1 MLFRSK
7 EKKGYAEDRRPNANM
22 DPYVVTR
29 LLLETVCSQEKLP
42 AGGAKKS
49 RARK

>member
-1 MLFRSK
+1 
-7 EKKGYAEDRRPNANM
+7 M

-42 AGGAKKS
+42 ATGAKKK
-49 RARK
+49 AKGRK